1 MLLSNQIII
10 YSSLHH
16 YIVSYHV
23 LEDFP
28 NDESVLVKV
37 DISLRHCL
45 YEDEHL
51 E

>member
-1 MLLSNQIII
+1 MLLSNQIIV
-10 YSSLHH
+10 SLHD

-28 NDESVLVKV
+28 NDESVLVIV
-37 DISLRHCL
+37 DISLQHCL
-45 YEDEHL
+45 YEHEHL